1 MKPWLVDT
9 GPLVAYLDRRDP
21 EHKRMSKLLGGF
33 TGQILTTTAVIT
45 EAMHFVSADPRGA
58 LGLADFIADTG
69 AEVFDFCKV
78 PEIQTAAKLMKKY
91 PKVPM
96 DFADATLLLLA
107 NAVNIR
113 EILTTDYRGF
123 TIYRTPRGTRREMMG
138 TNQ

>member
-1 MKPWLVDT
+1 MKQWLVDT

-21 EHKRMSKLLGGF
+21 AHKKMSRLLGGF

-45 EAMHFVSADPRGA
+45 EAMHFVSPDPRGA
-58 LGLADFIADTG
+58 SGLADFVADTG
-69 AEVFDFCKV
+69 AEVLDFCQV

-107 NAVNIR
+107 DAMDVR
-113 EILTTDYRGF
+113 EILTLDYRGF
-123 TIYRTPRGTRREMMG
+123 AIYRTPRGTRLEILG
-138 TNQ
+138 

>member
-21 EHKRMSKLLGGF
+21 AHKRMSKLLGGF

-58 LGLADFIADTG
+58 SGLADFIADTG
-69 AEVFDFCKV
+69 SEVFDFCKV

-107 NAVNIR
+107 DAMEVQ
-113 EILTTDYRGF
+113 EILTLDFRGF
-123 TIYRTPRGTRREMMG
+123 TIYRTPRGTRLEMLK
-138 TNQ
+138 